1 MTIINSYL
9 RESMGYKYLTKF
21 ATIYTFM
28 AKYVL
33 FGEKT
38 ILNEFLKKKD
48 HEPHHLQKQKCPTL
62 IQVTNNL
69 KKGSMVEVIMEY
81 SHFPVS
87 LRYYYELIL

>member
-33 FGEKT
+33 FGERT
-38 ILNEFLKKKD
+38 ILNEFK
-48 HEPHHLQKQKCPTL
+48 
-62 IQVTNNL
+62 
-69 KKGSMVEVIMEY
+69 KKGSRAT
-81 SHFPVS
+81 S
-87 LRYYYELIL
+87 LTEAEMSNFDPSYKQS

>member
-21 ATIYTFM
+21 ATIYTFL

-38 ILNEFLKKKD
+38 ISNEFLKKGSRATSLT
-48 HEPHHLQKQKCPTL
+48 EAEMSNLYPSYKQ
-62 IQVTNNL
+62 
-69 KKGSMVEVIMEY
+69 S
-81 SHFPVS
+81 
-87 LRYYYELIL
+87 

>member
-21 ATIYTFM
+21 ATIYTFWQNM
-28 AKYVL
+28 Y
-33 FGEKT
+33 
-38 ILNEFLKKKD
+38 FLGKKPYQMNFKKKD

-81 SHFPVS
+81 SHFQC
-87 LRYYYELIL
+87 LCDITTN

>member
-21 ATIYTFM
+21 ATIYTFL

-38 ILNEFLKKKD
+38 ISNEF
-48 HEPHHLQKQKCPTL
+48 
-62 IQVTNNL
+62 
-69 KKGSMVEVIMEY
+69 
-81 SHFPVS
+81 
-87 LRYYYELIL
+87 